1 MQLSEL
7 NQLMETKADKQSFL
21 ELNQF
26 KANAEEVDSIRSA
39 IDRLVLEIEKK
50 PSFKDLET

>member
-1 MQLSEL
+1 
-7 NQLMETKADKQSFL
+7 METKADKQSFL